1 MDPPDDFLCP
11 ITLELFREPV
21 IAADNNTY
29 ERSAILRW
37 FRDGNRSSPITNQN
51 LKNTQIQP
59 NIALLGSI
67 NSFLQKNEAIREQ
80 LQRLDKMKKHVHAQP
95 SAALRVREFIDPISY
110 NFMRD
115 PVSFANTYVYQ

>member
-1 MDPPDDFLCP
+1 MDPPDEFLCP

-37 FRDGNRSSPITNQN
+37 FRDGRRTSPTTNKK
-51 LKNTQIQP
+51 LKTIQVQP
-59 NIALLGSI
+59 NITLRGSI
-67 NSFLQKNEAIREQ
+67 NSFLQKNDVMREQ
-80 LQRLDKMKKHVHAQP
+80 LQRLDKMKKRVHAQP
-95 SAALRVREFIDPISY
+95 SAASRVRKFIDPISY